1 MALLGGSSEASVTKR
16 LAGTIFIIRVFSAA
30 LAYFSQ
36 ILLARWMGGSDYGVY
51 VYVWTWV
58 LLLGSMMDF
67 GISASAQKIIPE
79 YRTRGEHA
87 LLRGFLSGSRW
98 MTFAVSSVV
107 SLLLAGVVKG
117 LSPWI
122 DANAIVPLYIG
133 CLTLPAFVVANT
145 QDGIARSHDWM
156 RLGLMPQF
164 IVRQSLIIGFTA
176 GAFVLGFNLGAT
188 AAMSA
193 SAAAV
198 WIAMIGQMI
207 VLNRRLG
214 GHIEPGPKAYD
225 FRGWLAVSLP
235 ILMVEGF
242 YLLLSY
248 TDVLVLQQFRSSE
261 EVGVYFA
268 VVKTLALV
276 SFIHYAMAATTAHRF
291 AEYHALGDKARLSA
305 YVAHAIQWTFWPSL
319 AATILLLALGK
330 PLLWLFGPQFVV
342 GYDIMFIAAIGLVV
356 RSAIGPVERLLNM
369 LGHQHICALAYAL
382 AFVMNVVLC
391 VMLVPRFGGHGAAAA
406 TSISLAFE
414 TVLLFWIVR
423 RRLGLHVLAFGKT
436 LGHWSQTAYDMRSNT
451 TSPAPQIGEI
461 TTSTPYAHKTFLF
474 RPIRAIDSTFIPCV
488 AIYSSTCETEL
499 DASRNDRSALRRIGI
514 RRRPAGR
521 DDRRWRRL
529 ADDAAADPAVRRPPV
544 DRCRHRPALR
554 RGDQDRRQPG
564 AWLGRSIHWPAVIRL
579 ASGSIPASIVTL
591 LVLWQ
596 LELNGEAARSL
607 VNLVLCFALSSRR
620 FR

>member
-1 MALLGGSSEASVTKR
+1 MAVIEAQSATAPPTSALARLRLMLGSFLGGSSEASVTKR
-16 LAGTIFIIRVFSAA
+16 LAGTIFIIRVLSAA
-30 LAYFSQ
+30 LAYLSQ
-36 ILLARWMGGSDYGVY
+36 ILLARWMGGADYGVY

-79 YRTRGEHA
+79 YRTRSEHA

-98 MTFAVSSVV
+98 MTFSVSSVV
-107 SLLLAGVVKG
+107 SILLAVVVKG

-122 DANAIVPLYIG
+122 DANAVWPLYIG

-145 QDGIARSHDWM
+145 QDGIARAHDWM

-176 GAFVLGFNLGAT
+176 GAFALGFNLGASL
-188 AAMSA
+188 AMLA

-214 GHIEPGPKAYD
+214 GHVEPGAKAYD

-291 AEYHALGDKARLSA
+291 AEYHALGDKVRLAA
-305 YVAHAIQWTFWPSL
+305 YVAHAIKWTFWPSL

-330 PLLWLFGPQFVV
+330 PLLWLFGPQFVA

-356 RSAIGPVERLLNM
+356 RAAIGPVERLLNM

-391 VMLVPRFGGHGAAAA
+391 VVLVPRFGGHGAAAA
-406 TSISLAFE
+406 TSISLVFE
-414 TVLLFWIVR
+414 TVLLFVIVR
-423 RRLGLHVLAFGKT
+423 RRLGLHVLAFGK
-436 LGHWSQTAYDMRSNT
+436 
-451 TSPAPQIGEI
+451 
-461 TTSTPYAHKTFLF
+461 
-474 RPIRAIDSTFIPCV
+474 
-488 AIYSSTCETEL
+488 
-499 DASRNDRSALRRIGI
+499 SA
-514 RRRPAGR
+514 
-521 DDRRWRRL
+521 
-529 ADDAAADPAVRRPPV
+529 
-544 DRCRHRPALR
+544 
-554 RGDQDRRQPG
+554 
-564 AWLGRSIHWPAVIRL
+564 
-579 ASGSIPASIVTL
+579 
-591 LVLWQ
+591 
-596 LELNGEAARSL
+596 
-607 VNLVLCFALSSRR
+607 
-620 FR
+620 

>member
-1 MALLGGSSEASVTKR
+1 MSVTDAPSTTVPPAGVMARLRSMLGGSGEASLTKR
-16 LAGTIFIIRVFSAA
+16 LAGTIFIIRVISAA
-30 LAYFSQ
+30 LAYLSQ
-36 ILLARWMGGSDYGVY
+36 ILLARWIGGSDYGVY

-79 YRTRGEHA
+79 YRACGEHE

-98 MTFAVSSVV
+98 MTFAVSALVSV
-107 SLLLAGVVKG
+107 LLAIVVDG

-122 DANAIVPLYIG
+122 DANAITPLFIG

-176 GAFVLGFNLGAT
+176 GAFALGFDLGAT
-188 AAMSA
+188 PAMLASA
-193 SAAAV
+193 SAV

-214 GHIEPGPKAYD
+214 RHIKPGPKAYD
-225 FRGWLAVSLP
+225 FRGWLAISLP
-235 ILMVEGF
+235 ILMVESF

-276 SFIHYAMAATTAHRF
+276 SFIHYAMSATTAHRF
-291 AEYHALGDKARLSA
+291 AEYHASGDRARLSA
-305 YVAHAIQWTFWPSL
+305 YVAHAIKWTFWPSL
-319 AATILLLALGK
+319 AATILLLAMGK

-342 GYDIMFIAAIGLVV
+342 GYDIMFVAAIGLVV

-382 AFVMNVVLC
+382 AFAMNVVLC
-391 VMLVPRFGGHGAAAA
+391 MALVPRFGGHGAAAA
-406 TSISLAFE
+406 TSISLVFE

-423 RRLGLHVLAFGKT
+423 KRLGLHVLAFGK
-436 LGHWSQTAYDMRSNT
+436 
-451 TSPAPQIGEI
+451 
-461 TTSTPYAHKTFLF
+461 
-474 RPIRAIDSTFIPCV
+474 
-488 AIYSSTCETEL
+488 
-499 DASRNDRSALRRIGI
+499 
-514 RRRPAGR
+514 
-521 DDRRWRRL
+521 
-529 ADDAAADPAVRRPPV
+529 AAA
-544 DRCRHRPALR
+544 
-554 RGDQDRRQPG
+554 
-564 AWLGRSIHWPAVIRL
+564 S
-579 ASGSIPASIVTL
+579 T
-591 LVLWQ
+591 
-596 LELNGEAARSL
+596 
-607 VNLVLCFALSSRR
+607 SS
-620 FR
+620 